1 MFETSIVERG
11 KIYNINRYKQLIDF
25 SGLLFHRNI
34 TPTDIDGFID
44 FGGNAFIY
52 MEAKL
57 EGIEV
62 NKGQR
67 IAFENIVKSHEKA
80 GHKAIAIIWRHNI
93 PEDEM
98 IQAHIMPVDEYF
110 INHTTKGFTWFLAK
124 NNTNLLSFI
133 KNITN
138 HWIKMG
144 YEL

>member
-1 MFETSIVERG
+1 MFETSVVERG
-11 KIYNINRYKQLIDF
+11 KIYNIDRYKQLIDF

-57 EGIEV
+57 VEAEV
-62 NKGQR
+62 KIGQR
-67 IAFENIVKSHEKA
+67 IAFENIVKSHERA
-80 GHKAIAIIWRHNI
+80 GHKAVAIIWRHNV
-93 PEDEM
+93 PEKEI
-98 IQAHIMPVDEYF
+98 IQAHTKFVDEYF
-110 INHTTKGFTWFLAK
+110 INHTKHGFYWFSE
-124 NNTNLLSFI
+124 NNNINLLSFI